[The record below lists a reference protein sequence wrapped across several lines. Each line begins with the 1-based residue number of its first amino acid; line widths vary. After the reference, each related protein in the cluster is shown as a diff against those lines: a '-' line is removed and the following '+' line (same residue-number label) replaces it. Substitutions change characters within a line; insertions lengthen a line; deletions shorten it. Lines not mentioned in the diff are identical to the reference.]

1 MSRMLVL
8 KDLDLRCID
17 EVELECDDE
26 SDNDRLRFLRR
37 ESRRKEARKLED
49 ERRLRCLRS
58 RWSSTVMMAVSN
70 TFLTFF

>member
-58 RWSSTVMMAVSN
+58 R
-70 TFLTFF
+70 